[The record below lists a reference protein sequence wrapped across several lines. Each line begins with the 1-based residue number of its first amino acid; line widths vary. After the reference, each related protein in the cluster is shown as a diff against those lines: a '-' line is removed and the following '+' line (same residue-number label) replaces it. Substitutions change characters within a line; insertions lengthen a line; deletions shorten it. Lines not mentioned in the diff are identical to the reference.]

1 MHIKLFE
8 RRKKNEQ
15 FLYWSAS
22 PWFIFWNLWWFAFS
36 YYYSFE
42 TMQLSICSGVHVLC
56 LSFWF
61 LYYYYC
67 YLLCLLYVREITTH
81 KTMQLYWNELATV
94 NRWLVRC
101 QWQTTQNEM
110 FWVASNE
117 MKYIRHIFSLSL
129 SFFLFSSFNWCSVV
143 SEKTDSY
150 LFNGN

>member
-8 RRKKNEQ
+8 RRKKTNSSCTEVQ
-15 FLYWSAS
+15 VHDSYSGTYDDLLFL
-22 PWFIFWNLWWFAFS
+22 IITHL
-36 YYYSFE
+36 E
-42 TMQLSICSGVHVLC
+42 RCSGVHVLC

-117 MKYIRHIFSLSL
+117 MKYIRHIFSLS
-129 SFFLFSSFNWCSVV
+129 FFLFSSFNWCSVV